1 MKKKIGFHLMNGRSN
16 RNEYINLFIHRS
28 WNVFKPICDEFE
40 KRGIDL
46 LYLTQSDDDPALSQK
61 YNHVK
66 VEFIGEGNKGFA
78 RLNFLKAEI
87 FLSTT
92 PGLDYYDAVLT
103 TGENQVEL
111 IRKIED
117 LRPSITKKEIVTV
130 GSVPLCQDRYRH

>member
-66 VEFIGEGNKGFA
+66 
-78 RLNFLKAEI
+78 
-87 FLSTT
+87 
-92 PGLDYYDAVLT
+92 
-103 TGENQVEL
+103 ENL
-111 IRKIED
+111 
-117 LRPSITKKEIVTV
+117 
-130 GSVPLCQDRYRH
+130 